1 MRGYKIRIYP
11 NKAQEEIL
19 NKTFGCRR
27 FIWNQLLED
36 VKRSYELNKTFERR
50 TLKQLKENFPFLCEV
65 SQQSKNNAEIDF
77 NTALNRFLKDRK
89 SSKNHKVKFPRFKSK
104 RGLQS
109 YRTCQVSKS
118 IQRGNHFFLETLG
131 LVKYKHHFDVD
142 FNSLTIKSVTV
153 KKYPSGKY
161 YASLLVEN
169 PPKKEHQEA
178 TKEIGIDLGVKDF
191 ITLSDGTKI
200 SNPKHSEKAELR
212 LRTIQKEFS
221 RAQKGSKNHEKIRI
235 KLAKAYEKVSN
246 QREDFLHKL
255 STKLINENQV
265 ICLETLNISNM
276 LRNHH
281 LAKAIQS
288 VSWNIFVK
296 MLEYKA
302 EDAGRSLVKI
312 DRFYPSS
319 KLCHHCGYKNENLQ
333 LKDRSWKCPQC
344 GSELDRDINASVNIL
359 NEGLKL
365 LNHRAYGDSLC
376 KLEINTEVHR
386 ESQQILLKRNV

>member
-1 MRGYKIRIYP
+1 MKGYKIRIYP
-11 NKAQEEIL
+11 NKIQEEIL

-36 VKRSYELNKTFERR
+36 IKKSYELNKTFEKR
-50 TLKQLKENFPFLCEV
+50 TLKQLKEDFPFLCEV

-89 SSKNHKVKFPRFKSK
+89 FSKKHKAKFPRVKSK

-109 YRTCQVSKS
+109 YRTCQVSKN
-118 IQRGNHFFLETLG
+118 IQRGNYLFLECLG
-131 LVKYKHHFDVD
+131 LVKCKHHFDVD
-142 FNSLTIKSVTV
+142 LNSLTIKSVTV
-153 KKYPSGKY
+153 KKNPSGKY
-161 YASLLVEN
+161 YVSLLVEN
-169 PPKKEHQEA
+169 SPKKEFQA
-178 TKEIGIDLGVKDF
+178 TTKEIGVDLGVKDF

-200 SNPKHSEKAELR
+200 PNPKYLEKAESKLK
-212 LRTIQKEFS
+212 TIQKEFS
-221 RAQKGSKNHEKIRI
+221 RTQKGSKNREKVRI

-265 ICLETLNISNM
+265 ICLEDLGVSNM

-281 LAKAIQS
+281 IAKAVQS
-288 VSWNIFVK
+288 ASWNIFVR
-296 MLEYKA
+296 MLDYKA
-302 EDAGRSLVKI
+302 EDAGRSIVKI

-319 KLCHHCGYKNENLQ
+319 KLCHHCGHKNENLQ
-333 LKDRSWKCPQC
+333 LKDRSWRCPQC
-344 GSELDRDINASVNIL
+344 GNELDRDINASINIL
-359 NEGLKL
+359 NEGLNL

-376 KLEINTEVHR
+376 KLEINTEIHR
-386 ESQQILLKRNV
+386 DPQQILLKRNV